1 METTGHNDSQLESQE
16 HFDFLYFQH
25 KIDARLVILKR
36 CGTSPCDSDSEGMR
50 GRMSVDLGRLVSPT
64 QDRTGPGPATES
76 CDGVDNTVV
85 ALWFK

>member
-36 CGTSPCDSDSEGMR
+36 CGTSPCDSDSESESMR
-50 GRMSVDLGRLVSPT
+50 RPMMLKQLNN
-64 QDRTGPGPATES
+64 
-76 CDGVDNTVV
+76 DGN
-85 ALWFK
+85 FC